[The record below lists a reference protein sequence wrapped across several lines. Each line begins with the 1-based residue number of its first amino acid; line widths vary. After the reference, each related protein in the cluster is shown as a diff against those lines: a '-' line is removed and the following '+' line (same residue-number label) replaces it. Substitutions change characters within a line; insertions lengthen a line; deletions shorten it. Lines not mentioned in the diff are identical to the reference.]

1 MMRSRNL
8 LTRLSGDSQ
17 GAMLIET
24 AIVAPVL
31 ILLALGA
38 FQISSI
44 VARQT
49 ELQNAA
55 AEAAAIALAAAPDT
69 PEKRTTVEQV
79 IEASSGLAA
88 AQVTVSP
95 AYRCDRLPAYYDTA
109 DACASAQVVSSF
121 VKITLTDTYT
131 PTWTHFGVGGPI
143 EYNVTRYVIFQQD
156 EV

>member
-1 MMRSRNL
+1 MMQNRNL
-8 LTRLSGDSQ
+8 IARLYGESQ

-38 FQISSI
+38 FQISSL

-69 PEKRTTVEQV
+69 PAKRTTVEQV
-79 IEASSGLAA
+79 IETSSGLDP
-88 AQVTVSP
+88 AQVAVSP
-95 AYRCDRLPAYYDTA
+95 AYRCDRQPDYYDNA
-109 DACASAQVVSSF
+109 AACASARVVSSF

-131 PTWTHFGVGGPI
+131 PIWTRFGVGNPI
-143 EYNVTRYVIFQQD
+143 EYNVIRYVIFQQD